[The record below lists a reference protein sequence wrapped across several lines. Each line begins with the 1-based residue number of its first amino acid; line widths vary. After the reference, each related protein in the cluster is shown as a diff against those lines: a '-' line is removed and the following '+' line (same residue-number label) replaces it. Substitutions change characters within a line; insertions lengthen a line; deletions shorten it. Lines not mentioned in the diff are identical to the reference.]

1 MSNTHETKIASERN
15 GINVHYYGKV
25 IETVQYQNDGDKGEE
40 KAECNVNVAKL
51 YIGMWLYYV

>member
-1 MSNTHETKIASERN
+1 MWIQAFQIHLFDAILLQ
-15 GINVHYYGKV
+15 IPFHCKV
-25 IETVQYQNDGDKGEE
+25 IETVQYQNDGDKGKE